1 MDSLLKNLFIQR
13 EPDAKKGDFG
23 RLLVIGGSKMYTG
36 AQALAALAGLYSGC
50 DIVVIVA
57 PKRAADTCASISPNL
72 ITYPLEGDF
81 IEEAHIKEIES
92 LIDKSDAIIIGP
104 GIGEHEKT
112 KKAVLKILQNTKKPT
127 VIDADALKAIAGEK
141 EILKGKPFIITPNR
155 GEFKIL
161 AGKELSKENARSLAK
176 DIDCVVLAKGPI
188 DIITDGKKT
197 EENSTGNPY
206 MTVGGTGDVLA
217 GVAGALLAR
226 GVEPFDAASL
236 ATLITGRAGDIAAA
250 AFGESLTATDLIDS
264 ISQVLMEAKGE

>member
-36 AQALAALAGLYSGC
+36 APALAALAALYSGC
-50 DIVVIVA
+50 DIAVIAA
-57 PKRAADTCASISPNL
+57 PKRAADICASISPNM
-72 ITYPLEGDF
+72 ITYPLEGD
-81 IEEAHIKEIES
+81 ILEERHIKEIES
-92 LIDKSDAIIIGP
+92 LIDKSDALIIGP
-104 GIGEHEKT
+104 GLGCDEKT
-112 KKAVLKILQNTKKPT
+112 KKAVLKILENTQKPT
-127 VIDADALKAIAGEK
+127 VIDADALKAITGEK

-161 AGKELSKENARSLAK
+161 IGIELSKENARSYAK
-176 DIDCVVLAKGPI
+176 EIDCVVLAKGPI

-197 EENSTGNPY
+197 QENNTGNPY

-226 GVEPFDAASL
+226 GVELFDAASL
-236 ATLITGRAGDIAAA
+236 AALITGRAGDITAA